1 MRVLFDTNVVLD
13 VLLKRE
19 PWVTEAAAIW
29 QANDE
34 GRITG
39 HILASALTDVFYVAR
54 RQKGIKAARAAIL
67 TCLEAFEVCTV
78 DRQTLER
85 AVALPGNDFED
96 NLQIAGA
103 SAVGLDAIVTRNKSD
118 FREATMPVLTPME
131 LLAKIGA
138 LSA

>member
-19 PWVTEAAAIW
+19 PWVMEAAAIW
-29 QANDE
+29 RANDE

-39 HILASALTDVFYVAR
+39 HILASALTDVYYVAR
-54 RQKGIKAARAAIL
+54 RQKGIIAARAAIL

-103 SAVGLDAIVTRNKSD
+103 SVVGLDAIVTRNKPD
-118 FREATMPVLTPME
+118 FKGATIPVLTPME
-131 LLAKIGA
+131 LLAQLGVLPA
-138 LSA
+138 